1 MTKRILIMGLPGSGK
16 TTLAKSLEV
25 ELLAADK
32 SVSWF
37 NADDV
42 RKQYNDW
49 DFSHEG
55 RIRQAGRMKI
65 LTGLSL
71 AEFAICDF
79 VAPLPDQR
87 DLFDATWTVWV
98 DTIAEG
104 RFVDTNQIFVPPE
117 KYNFRVTEQD
127 SKRWAKLISAEIVK

>member
-1 MTKRILIMGLPGSGK
+1 MGLPGSGK

-37 NADDV
+37 NADGV

-104 RFVDTNQIFVPPE
+104 RFADTNQIFVPPE

-127 SKRWAKLISAEIVK
+127 SQRWAKLITSQIIR